1 LAGPEGRAVVI
12 SCGCG
17 KRQDEALAGTTLR
30 MSTAVENSA
39 GLYDISSFPDCDTP
53 YHGAFAKSN
62 VTVYVVDINGPNEQ
76 FFLKSQRNEAA
87 RIARTQ
93 KLTLAHLRPNNI
105 CHDAMVGLFG
115 A

>member
-1 LAGPEGRAVVI
+1 MSHM

-30 MSTAVENSA
+30 QSRAVENAST
-39 GLYDISSFPDCDTP
+39 GLYDVSSFPDCDVA

-76 FFLKSQRNEAA
+76 FFLKSQRNDAA
-87 RIARTQ
+87 KIARTQ
-93 KLTLAHLRPNNI
+93 KLTLAHLHPANL
-105 CHDAMVGLFG
+105 CHDAMIGLFG